1 MGIRSSA
8 LAELSAPSLPR
19 IGYTRSEA
27 AEIVGVGTDLFD
39 RAVAAGAMPP
49 PRQLGKRL
57 LWDIDELVRAFRDL
71 PHKGA
76 SNADDGESSSVDKDM
91 V

>member
-1 MGIRSSA
+1 MSRSA
-8 LAELSAPSLPR
+8 LPELVAPSLPR
-19 IGYTRSEA
+19 LGYTRAEA

-49 PRQLGKRL
+49 PRQLGSRM
-57 LWDIDELVRAFRDL
+57 LWDIDELIRAFREL

-76 SNADDGESSSVDKDM
+76 SNENQEAASSVDEDM